1 MNGKSNWTKNTPVSD
16 QGLSNLRRNLDYK
29 FVFDELKLTNIGIVN
44 KANIVISK
52 LYWSTIKWMKSKI
65 VSKWIEKIKLQE
77 TSRRRRKSDQSFDFF
92 SALRKSIFSA
102 LLPNC
107 DFSWKKNSSSF
118 LFVLPR
124 IRLKSHCHLANNSSR
139 TPF

>member
-92 SALRKSIFSA
+92 FCLAKIYFFSFA
-102 LLPNC
+102 AKLWFFLEKEFFFILVC
-107 DFSWKKNSSSF
+107 ITKNKTQITLSF
-118 LFVLPR
+118 G
-124 IRLKSHCHLANNSSR
+124 
-139 TPF
+139 